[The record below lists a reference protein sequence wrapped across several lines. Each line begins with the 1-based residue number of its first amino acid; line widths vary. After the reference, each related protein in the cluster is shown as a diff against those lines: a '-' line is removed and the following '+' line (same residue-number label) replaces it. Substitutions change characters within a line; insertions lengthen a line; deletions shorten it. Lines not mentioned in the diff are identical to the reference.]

1 MFFVANQSFND
12 LPSAVDAAVK
22 YSYLNERCQITQL
35 LKNGVC
41 GYAGT
46 VSVVASFHN
55 GVDLRSLAA
64 NEDGNPDLFVR
75 AESLT

>member
-1 MFFVANQSFND
+1 MFFVANQLFDD
-12 LPSAVDAAVK
+12 LPSAAAAAVK
-22 YSYLNERCQITQL
+22 HSYFNERCQITQL
-35 LKNGVC
+35 LKKGVC

-46 VSVVASFHN
+46 ASVVASFHN

-64 NEDGNPDLFVR
+64 DEDGSPDLLVR